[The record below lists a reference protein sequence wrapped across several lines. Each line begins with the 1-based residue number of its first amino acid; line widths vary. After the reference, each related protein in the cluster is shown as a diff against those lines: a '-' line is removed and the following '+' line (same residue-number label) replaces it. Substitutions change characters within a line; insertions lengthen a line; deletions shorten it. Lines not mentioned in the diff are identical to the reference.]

1 MIMYVKEKSDT
12 KMYSSIDA
20 FNKIKP
26 YTTKMNP
33 VVKVLLQDFN
43 EDGYDD
49 YFKAVVE
56 FPSIADEVNSVD
68 LIFFLSYKLDTIV
81 KMEV

>member
-33 VVKVLLQDFN
+33 VVKVLL
-43 EDGYDD
+43 
-49 YFKAVVE
+49 
-56 FPSIADEVNSVD
+56 
-68 LIFFLSYKLDTIV
+68 
-81 KMEV
+81 